1 MLRYISEKINVNLDD
16 IEIKDRFG
24 DFSFNIKK
32 IAKKYGIDENL
43 AREEISK
50 KLSEIEFIKNFEE
63 INSFFNVYLD
73 WKKVIPFL
81 AKREIENV
89 VIANKILVEHTS
101 ANPNKALHV
110 GHLRNACL
118 GDSIYRLLKKL
129 GNKVY
134 AATYVDDTGAQMAE
148 LLIAFKYLNK
158 PMDVEEKFDLYCSKL
173 YAEANKLIKEDANL
187 QKLKSIIVKELENEN
202 SFTFELNKKIV
213 EKVLRAQLETL
224 WYFDIFFDFINK
236 ESDILAFDLWKLTF
250 EKLKELNKIEFV
262 EENKEIVEKL
272 DDYSSSLIKKK
283 AGTYVIKSK
292 NTMLVLIR
300 SDGTLTYLAKDIA
313 YAFWKH
319 SLIPKSFLFSE
330 FLTQPNGKKLFQTN
344 KYGKKIE
351 EFENFDVSI
360 NVIGRE
366 QAENQYVIQN
376 LISEI
381 SNKKYVYYSYGLV
394 FLSEKVAK
402 ELGFEA
408 ESHMVKMSGR
418 KGLVVNVDDLIKKF
432 EEKVKEVLKS
442 RDIEDSS
449 LIKKITRSCIRYEM
463 VKLDKDKDSVFD
475 FDEALNIEGN
485 SAVYLMYTYA
495 RIMSILRRLNFK
507 VEVKDF
513 DVDLNDYEKNLAKKL
528 LEFDIVLNSITK
540 SFEIS
545 KLANYVFKLSQIFNL
560 FYENCRIIDE
570 KDEEKKK
577 LRLNL
582 LLATKKVL
590 DFAFEVL
597 GIDKVDKI

>member
-50 KLSEIEFIKNFEE
+50 KLSEIGFVKNFEE

-89 VIANKILVEHTS
+89 IIANKILVEHTS
-101 ANPNKALHV
+101 ANPNKALHI

-158 PMDVEEKFDLYCSKL
+158 SMDVEEKFDLYCSKL

-330 FLTQPNGKKLFQTN
+330 FLTQPNGKKLFQTD

-376 LISEI
+376 LISET

-408 ESHMVKMSGR
+408 ESRMVKMSGR

-432 EEKVKEVLKS
+432 EEKVREVLKS
-442 RDIEDSS
+442 RGIEDSS

-463 VKLDKDKDSVFD
+463 VKLDKDKDLVFD

-495 RIMSILRRLNFK
+495 RIMSILRKLNFEA
-507 VEVKDF
+507 EVKDF

-545 KLANYVFKLSQIFNL
+545 KLANYIFKLSQIFNL

-590 DFAFEVL
+590 DFAFDVL
-597 GIDKVDKI
+597 GIDRVDKI